1 MVPGGGAAVTCWL
14 NSSCQPL
21 FVEATV
27 WVYLDGAGP
36 VKGAKPLAQSE
47 TWEADGTGESCCLSE
62 ERSKADGG
70 PGTCF
75 GDWLT
80 GS

>member
-1 MVPGGGAAVTCWL
+1 MVPSGGAAATCWL

-21 FVEATV
+21 FVEATER
-27 WVYLDGAGP
+27 VYFDAVGP
-36 VKGAKPLAQSE
+36 VRGTKSLAQF
-47 TWEADGTGESCCLSE
+47 EALEVDGTGESCCLNE
-62 ERSKADGG
+62 ERSKVDGG